1 MVQILELSELRRCQ
15 QPDRGPGSGG
25 SGLDLYLRASKQMI
39 TERLVQARHNAQN
52 FYSRD
57 LS

>member
-1 MVQILELSELRRCQ
+1 MVQILELSELSG
-15 QPDRGPGSGG
+15 GPGSGG